1 MENKYLHHIQLKV
14 ETPLKPPSA
23 AFAGYPYERLS
34 DEEIVF
40 TLPDIDEIPGLIKA
54 LATCSPIYAA
64 EIINRDLETLYFTA
78 LIRFLVPS
86 FSQRGTGSS
95 SSSGSFRPS
104 V

>member
-1 MENKYLHHIQLKV
+1 MHHIQLKV
-14 ETPLKPPSA
+14 ETSLKPTPA
-23 AFAGYPYERLS
+23 EFAGYPYERLS

-40 TLPDIDEIPGLIKA
+40 TLPDKDAIPGLIKT
-54 LATCSPIYAA
+54 LATHSPIYAA
-64 EIINRDLETLYFTA
+64 EIINRDLETLYFTT

-95 SSSGSFRPS
+95 SSSGSFRWS